1 MACNTALLNVPP
13 SCALKFASYTQQE
26 KDLNFLLA
34 AAINKIDGAFTINW
48 ASILTEAKAVA
59 VCVPPGVA
67 RAKAAE
73 AAESGLT
80 ISSLT
85 AQNCFSRGDL
95 ERVRLY
101 LTCVLIGKI
110 NP

>member
-1 MACNTALLNVPP
+1 MACNTALLSVPP
-13 SCALKFASYTQQE
+13 PCALKFNSYTQQE

-34 AAINKIDGAFTINW
+34 AAIKKIDVAFTINW
-48 ASILTEAKAVA
+48 ATFLTEANALV

-73 AAESGLT
+73 IVESGLVIT
-80 ISSLT
+80 SLT
-85 AQNCFSRGDL
+85 AQNCYSRADL

-101 LTCVLIGKI
+101 LTCILIGKI